1 MICSWDHR
9 KSGKVDAVC
18 VSPGWNS
25 CSTSNTIH
33 TVLGMYKHPDDCI
46 SKIQLLRSWR
56 AHTEHS
62 SGICIKVEALSG
74 PSTPGQRDQMP
85 ELAPKDTEDTTGG
98 FPGVQKKD
106 HKLLAL
112 AQRHCPLIRV
122 QEISGV
128 TEGI

>member
-1 MICSWDHR
+1 
-9 KSGKVDAVC
+9 
-18 VSPGWNS
+18 
-25 CSTSNTIH
+25 
-33 TVLGMYKHPDDCI
+33 MYKHSDDGI

-56 AHTEHS
+56 ARTEHS
-62 SGICIKVEALSG
+62 SGICIKVKALSG

-85 ELAPKDTEDTTGG
+85 EVAPKDKKDTAGG
-98 FPGVQKKD
+98 FSGVQKKD

-128 TEGI
+128 AEGI